1 MAERMN
7 TMFPT
12 LEPDGTTFT
21 LNVANTLI
29 ESDLK
34 KKKADIERFMRQQL
48 HNSRLTMNIVISE
61 AVVSARLLTPREQFE
76 EMATI
81 NPALHTL
88 MEEFNLDLV

>member
-1 MAERMN
+1 
-7 TMFPT
+7 
-12 LEPDGTTFT
+12 
-21 LNVANTLI
+21 
-29 ESDLK
+29 
-34 KKKADIERFMRQQL
+34 MRQQL